1 MSLSNRPTL
10 HHQNSQKTIFNKSI
24 NSQSKQI
31 NAMKKVIVVLS
42 FLVVVVANQVSAQG
56 QGTGKVSLQDFHFT
70 TKLSDGLNTVLMP
83 NGKGVIRFFK
93 RGESFSNM
101 TFQDATGKIERLSS
115 NDGST
120 DGAPTPECK
129 CPMPDACYSTP
140 NKNIGLC
147 MCKPCDLT
155 NGEEYNIVMLL
166 PAVQKVREAA
176 N

>member
-1 MSLSNRPTL
+1 
-10 HHQNSQKTIFNKSI
+10 
-24 NSQSKQI
+24 
-31 NAMKKVIVVLS
+31 MKKVIVVLS
-42 FLVVVVANQVSAQG
+42 FLVVVIVNQVSAQG
-56 QGTGKVSLQDFHFT
+56 AGKVVMQDIHFT
-70 TKLSDGLNTVLMP
+70 ARLSDGLNTVQVP
-83 NGKGVIRFFK
+83 NGKGVIRFIK
-93 RGESFSNM
+93 RGDSFSNM
-101 TFQDATGKIERLSS
+101 TFQDVTGKIERLIT

-147 MCKPCDLT
+147 MCKPCELT

-176 N
+176 AAH